1 MLARNASA
9 NRRKDRPQGKVR
21 RVPPG
26 TFRAEPPGLRPD
38 RRQAES
44 PAPVMV
50 LAPLLGLGIWGAI
63 LYLLLS

>member
-1 MLARNASA
+1 MLARNAGA
-9 NRRKDRPQGKVR
+9 DRRRDRPQGKVR

-26 TFRAEPPGLRPD
+26 TFRAEAPRPRPD

-44 PAPVMV
+44 PALVMV
-50 LAPLLGLGIWGAI
+50 LAPVLGLGIWGAI